1 MSKFARGLFPQ
12 TDRRQIHSR
21 TDLRTALR
29 RIARPDYITERK
41 MNELIFTNDEKKE
54 ALALTRKLRSNTSL
68 HLKDKDV
75 EKVFRHLKKALKNN
89 LIKRNVFGLNPV
101 LESLQTALIAVEE
114 IGLKRDGVMAILLYA
129 GANAD
134 ASDAED
140 IRLAFGDT
148 VARIIHGL
156 CKIQELYK
164 KNPVIRRRHACDTY
178 HDSRQ
183 GKSHAADT

>member
-54 ALALTRKLRSNTSL
+54 ALSLTRKLRSNTSL

-75 EKVFRHLKKALKNN
+75 EKVFRHLKKS
-89 LIKRNVFGLNPV
+89 P
-101 LESLQTALIAVEE
+101 EE
-114 IGLKRDGVMAILLYA
+114 Q
-129 GANAD
+129 
-134 ASDAED
+134 SD
-140 IRLAFGDT
+140 
-148 VARIIHGL
+148 
-156 CKIQELYK
+156 K
-164 KNPVIRRRHACDTY
+164 KECVRP
-178 HDSRQ
+178 
-183 GKSHAADT
+183 